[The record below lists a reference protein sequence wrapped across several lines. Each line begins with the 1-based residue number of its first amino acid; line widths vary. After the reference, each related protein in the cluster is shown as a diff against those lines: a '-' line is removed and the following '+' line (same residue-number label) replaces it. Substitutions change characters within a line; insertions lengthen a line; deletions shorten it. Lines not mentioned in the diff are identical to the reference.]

1 MTDSNVTA
9 FNPAA
14 RLADETVA
22 QIRAVAQ
29 SATPADRSGV
39 QELIARA
46 AKGVKEATVVR
57 LTPAMCA
64 VIFLDHNPHNRD
76 WKPAKTIEYA
86 RIMSD
91 AGGWSW
97 TNQGIGFYSDALLE
111 DGQHRLA
118 GAALAGFTWECPC
131 ILGVDKSAIVN
142 VDVGSRR
149 FASDAAKLA
158 GINDAKTKQ
167 TIIKSAASYL
177 DKSGDV
183 PIPHRTEADI
193 EKAIRSEDR
202 RLDQAIEIGN
212 HSLVGV
218 NSPILKP
225 VLASTMAFL
234 MLRGG
239 WPPQRI
245 AEQLQAFQ
253 VPYSQEGEDA
263 PFFVVRKLLLNARE
277 SAKRRER
284 LTPLKEVGAVVC
296 AMNAVERGITAVH
309 RKAIRDAVAKDLP
322 STAYPTTNAVA
333 A

>member
-14 RLADETVA
+14 RLADETMA
-22 QIRAVAQ
+22 TIRAIAQ
-29 SATPADRSGV
+29 SATPADKKAV
-39 QELIARA
+39 QDLLARA
-46 AKGVKEATVVR
+46 AKGVKEATIVS

-64 VIFLDHNPHNRD
+64 MIFLDHNPHNRD
-76 WKPAKTIEYA
+76 WKPAKTIDYTS
-86 RIMSD
+86 IMSEEN
-91 AGGWSW
+91 GWQW
-97 TNQGIGFYSDALLE
+97 INQGIGFYTDALLE

-167 TIIKSAASYL
+167 TIIKSAAA
-177 DKSGDV
+177 SGDV
-183 PIPHRTEADI
+183 PLPHRTEAEI
-193 EKAIRSEDR
+193 EKAIRAEDR

-225 VLASTMAFL
+225 VQASTMAFL

-245 AEQLQAFQ
+245 ADQLQAFQ
-253 VPYSQEGEDA
+253 VPYSEEGEDA

-277 SAKRRER
+277 TARRRER

-309 RKAIRDAVAKDLP
+309 RKVIRDAVAKDLP
-322 STAYPTTNAVA
+322 STAYPTTTAVA